1 MFVLRCCQRARVAH
15 LLSMWTPREAST
27 RATSICHH
35 ATHTYSTQALYMP
48 PRPEENVIYSPLPP
62 LELPEQDAHNIIFSR
77 ALKWSNKDAIECGIT
92 GRKYTYGNIVDQAL
106 RWAGVVS
113 RVLAAPSSKRNR
125 LTLFSVNAPEFPILL
140 LGSLAAGAT
149 VSTVSPSYTADEVA
163 RQLIDN
169 ETDMLVTD
177 PKLESIL
184 IDALTKIKKTIPIF
198 ISGVSAHGHPNIR
211 HILEDSSKPFAEP
224 VQSPLKSTAVILYS
238 SGTTGKPKGV
248 ELSHGAITSN
258 LHMFTHPYF
267 FPYLPTTQ
275 EYQESVIGVMPFY
288 HVYGMHVVNLITLY
302 LGAKVISLPAFTPQD
317 FVRNIRD
324 HKIRVLHTIP
334 SILNFLCES
343 PEVTSA
349 DLESVRVVLCAA
361 APVLPTTTEAF
372 KKKAPNPILFQEGF
386 GLTETLPS
394 LITPMDDERIGWCG
408 KCVPN
413 TEIKIVDL
421 ETGKALPELQ
431 RGELCIRSPSLMTGY
446 LNNPVATAETIDQDG
461 FLHTGDVAVH
471 KDGFVSIVDRIKE
484 LIKVKGYQVSPSEL
498 EDVLQ
503 QHPGVV
509 DCAVVGV
516 DDARSGEV
524 PRAYIIRKDCNTT
537 EEQVH
542 EFMRH
547 KVAKYKQLKG
557 GIVFVD
563 TLPRS
568 SIGKILKKELKAIAP

>member
-1 MFVLRCCQRARVAH
+1 MWIPMPRVRDNGKEVH
-15 LLSMWTPREAST
+15 
-27 RATSICHH
+27 
-35 ATHTYSTQALYMP
+35 
-48 PRPEENVIYSPLPP
+48 
-62 LELPEQDAHNIIFSR
+62 
-77 ALKWSNKDAIECGIT
+77 
-92 GRKYTYGNIVDQAL
+92 YGNIVDQAL

-267 FPYLPTTQ
+267 FPYLPTTRKREIIYIVQ
-275 EYQESVIGVMPFY
+275 LLTSYTTYIISYINLEIKFLPLDRHYMSPYVVENFKPNKLYTYLPLHMPLTSRRVQESVIGVMPFY

-324 HKIRVLHTIP
+324 HKPTEEFGFDVRRGAAVLSMEDIVMQNRGGQSSKEDT
-334 SILNFLCES
+334 
-343 PEVTSA
+343 
-349 DLESVRVVLCAA
+349 VVL
-361 APVLPTTTEAF
+361 
-372 KKKAPNPILFQEGF
+372 G
-386 GLTETLPS
+386 
-394 LITPMDDERIGWCG
+394 
-408 KCVPN
+408 
-413 TEIKIVDL
+413 
-421 ETGKALPELQ
+421 
-431 RGELCIRSPSLMTGY
+431 
-446 LNNPVATAETIDQDG
+446 
-461 FLHTGDVAVH
+461 
-471 KDGFVSIVDRIKE
+471 
-484 LIKVKGYQVSPSEL
+484 
-498 EDVLQ
+498 
-503 QHPGVV
+503 
-509 DCAVVGV
+509 
-516 DDARSGEV
+516 
-524 PRAYIIRKDCNTT
+524 
-537 EEQVH
+537 
-542 EFMRH
+542 
-547 KVAKYKQLKG
+547 
-557 GIVFVD
+557 
-563 TLPRS
+563 
-568 SIGKILKKELKAIAP
+568 